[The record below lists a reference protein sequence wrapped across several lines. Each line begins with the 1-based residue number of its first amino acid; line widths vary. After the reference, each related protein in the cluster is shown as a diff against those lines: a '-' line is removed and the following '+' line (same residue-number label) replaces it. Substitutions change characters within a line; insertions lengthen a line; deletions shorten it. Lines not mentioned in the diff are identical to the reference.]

1 LRYAEGE
8 TSEALRHF
16 PISMLSAS
24 R

>member
-16 PISMLSAS
+16 PISMLSTS